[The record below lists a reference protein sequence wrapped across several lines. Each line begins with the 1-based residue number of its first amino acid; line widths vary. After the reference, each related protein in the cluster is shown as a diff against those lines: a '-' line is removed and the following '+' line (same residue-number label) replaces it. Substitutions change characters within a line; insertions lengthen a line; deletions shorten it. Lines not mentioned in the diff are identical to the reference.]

1 MQYHP
6 TKSQRCFNGGENTFY
21 QIEIWLDQ
29 NTLHC
34 CRYFNLRSTSEYRVN
49 INVTLLS
56 IFQSLFNVEMPAEY
70 QRHIAVDISIYVQRR
85 HIELISTYIAAD
97 ISISVQR
104 RNVAIIS
111 RSHCCRY
118 FNIRSTLGCVGGLP
132 NINVALL
139 TRFKL
144 SFYVSYWW
152 ISGPGVIHYNH
163 VQIAEMTIIGALVS
177 IGEWVIDFKLLGG
190 ISNNPQIYIVSVLKY
205 HVHFHLPVWSAH
217 W

>member
-1 MQYHP
+1 MTWNRPDYNVEFVDYKSTSNLLIEKTWNLRLAFNIGVCNPKSMQYQP
-6 TKSQRCFNGGENTFY
+6 TKSQRCFNGEENTFY

-34 CRYFNLRSTSEYRVN
+34 WRYFNLRSTSEYRVN
-49 INVTLLS
+49 INVTLLT

-70 QRHIAVDISIYVQRR
+70 QRHIALDISIYVQRR

-97 ISISVQR
+97 ISISAQR

-152 ISGPGVIHYNH
+152 ISGPGLIH
-163 VQIAEMTIIGALVS
+163 
-177 IGEWVIDFKLLGG
+177 
-190 ISNNPQIYIVSVLKY
+190 
-205 HVHFHLPVWSAH
+205 
-217 W
+217 